1 MSSTTAVAQQ
11 RIARGWSQAEL
22 ANRCGVSRTEISGI
36 ETGRLVPSV
45 TVALRL
51 AAVLGESVDSLF
63 GDSRSSAGD
72 TWAWPHEAEDERRF
86 WRASVMAQTL
96 LYPFEPTA
104 AGMLPHDGVRSSAG
118 TVRRSP
124 SDVRPDRTLVL
135 AGCDPMVGLLVQ
147 EVAAQHGVR
156 VLPLVRSSTQALSL
170 LKQGLVHMAGVHFT
184 QSDRRADNDRAV
196 RSELGAAHTLIHQ
209 VSWQAG
215 IAVSR
220 SRSERSPLALL
231 RANVRWVNRE
241 EGSAARMA
249 FDRLLG
255 DRRRPHGYQRVV
267 HDHRAVAT
275 TVSSGWAE
283 AGICVSPAA
292 AEAHLGFIAV
302 QREAYEICVPDA
314 LLSDFRVAALIAT
327 LQSIRYRQ
335 LIRDVP
341 GCEAGLTGELR
352 AVA

>member
-1 MSSTTAVAQQ
+1 MSPTTSIAQH

-22 ANRCGVSRTEISGI
+22 AGRCDVSRTEISGI

-51 AAVLGESVDSLF
+51 SAALGESVDALF
-63 GDSRSSAGD
+63 GGGGSSTGE
-72 TWAWPHEAEDERRF
+72 TWAWSQDRDNERRF
-86 WRASVMAQTL
+86 WRASVKGQTL

-104 AGMLPHDGVRSSAG
+104 AGVLPHDAVRSAEG
-118 TVRRSP
+118 RVQHVA
-124 SDVRPDRTLVL
+124 SDVRADRTLVV

-156 VLPLVRSSTQALSL
+156 VLPFLRSSTQALSL
-170 LKQGLVHMAGVHFT
+170 LKQGLVHVAGVHFT
-184 QSDRRADNDRAV
+184 QDDRHAANDDAV
-196 RSELGAAHTLIHQ
+196 QSLLGPGHTLIHQ
-209 VSWQAG
+209 VSWEAG
-215 IAVSR
+215 IALAR
-220 SRSERSPLALL
+220 SRHERSPRALL

-255 DRRRPHGYQRVV
+255 DRRRPQGYQHVV
-267 HDHRAVAT
+267 HDHRAVAA

-283 AGICVSPAA
+283 AGICVSPAV

-314 LLSDFRVAALIAT
+314 LLSDFRVASLIAT
-327 LQSIRYRQ
+327 LQSVRYRH

-341 GCEAGLTGELR
+341 GCAANLTGELR